1 MGDSQERFTGWN
13 YFIACGRWLC
23 DFVMRLMGRS
33 KLAKL
38 AQSEAEGMSS
48 AAAAL
53 CAELEEACWNSPA
66 SIARAY
72 PRATVNGQSV
82 RIPIGAIHCVDLLV
96 QYEMEMV
103 VVVFADVT
111 AKAPGR
117 RRAKGGQS
125 A

>member
-1 MGDSQERFTGWN
+1 M
-13 YFIACGRWLC
+13 A
-23 DFVMRLMGRS
+23 
-33 KLAKL
+33 
-38 AQSEAEGMSS
+38 S

-53 CAELEEACWNSPA
+53 CAELEDARWKSAA
-66 SIARAY
+66 SVARAY
-72 PRATVNGQSV
+72 PRAMVNGQSV

-96 QYEMEMV
+96 QYEKEMV

-117 RRAKGGQS
+117 RRAMGGQS